1 MVFSPDARARLPEEF
16 QMASFLADRA
26 ERFIAD
32 NSDRPFVLYVS
43 TFEPHS
49 PYDGPFDAQY
59 DPDSIPTGPAFL
71 KRPEGAALVNK
82 VRADYFMQYLH
93 GGSIAEDAYMANTLA
108 PGHDLSTEAGWRRL
122 RAQYYGNVTLVDR
135 MVGRIDAALERAR
148 VADDTA
154 VVFTTEHG
162 DMLGD
167 HGMLEKRSFYEESAR
182 IPLLMR
188 IPWLPSGQRRVDGS
202 VSQVDLVPTLLDAL
216 GEPLPGHLEGRS
228 LVPVLDSESTLDGND
243 VFMEWNGISPNLRDR
258 FLGSDTINRMLALPY
273 RSVVSDRWKLNLCAG
288 DQGELF
294 DLRSDPYE
302 ESNLF
307 DDPAHSDRVLDMAA
321 RIRMWQ
327 FETGDTAPLP
337 SV

>member
-26 ERFIAD
+26 EQFIAEH
-32 NSDRPFVLYVS
+32 NDRPFVLYVS

-59 DPDSIPTGPAFL
+59 DPDVIPTGPAFL

-82 VRADYFMQYLH
+82 VRADYFMQYLR
-93 GGSIAEDAYMANTLA
+93 GGSIAEDAYMSNTLA

-135 MVGRIDAALERAR
+135 MVGRINVALERAG

-182 IPLLMR
+182 VPMLMR
-188 IPWLPSGQRRVDGS
+188 VPWLSPGPSRIDGS
-202 VSQVDLVPTLLDAL
+202 VSQIDLVPTLLDVL
-216 GEPLPGHLEGRS
+216 GEPIPAHIKGKS
-228 LVPVLDSESTLDGND
+228 LRPVLQGND
-243 VFMEWNGISPNLRDR
+243 SLADNEVFMGWNGISPNLRDR
-258 FLGSDTINRMLALPY
+258 FLGNDAINRMLALPY

-302 ESNLF
+302 ETNLF
-307 DDPAHSDRVLDMAA
+307 DEPAHRDRVLDMAA

-327 FETGDTAPLP
+327 HETGDTAPLP
-337 SV
+337 SA